1 MFFVQRVND
10 TESVEILDESFSLAD
25 GEAVQILLSEDKD
38 NLGNG
43 KSQVSQPKYAKRKEI
58 ESGLNWVREKNP
70 KSWS

>member
-58 ESGLNWVREKNP
+58 ESGLNWVRGKNS
-70 KSWS
+70 KRWS